1 MVVLHL
7 SKLKEIVVF
16 AFISLIGVSSV
27 SIIFM
32 SSSLLLLWKNVY
44 GDGLTQE
51 QLSASLGNRRADLL
65 IKLIPT
71 VVTTETLQKGQ
82 KPIVEFRL
90 FDSNTNKSFSHV
102 TYYITIE
109 KNDRRVIADIF
120 HDHNGD
126 LRIEMKP
133 SNNTSGGLIISDLD
147 PTLDAYTGN
156 PGRPVTI
163 SGPVFSEGGL
173 YHFKVR
179 IEGVDSD
186 DTLLP
191 NDQRPVYDSWL
202 SIGNAL
208 NQQINI
214 NGKQIPIKIV
224 SYYDTLKNFTFDSK
238 NSHMR
243 MQFDMPFNWNLSRL
257 HKANIFVHEEISVP
271 KPNSFTANKSY
282 LATVNGVDVSKNIMI
297 DDTKRDMDIIHFML
311 PKNQLIQVA
320 DEVNKN
326 GQAPSGLMKF
336 ALQPGSGQAMS
347 SSSMGNMSM
356 SMPMSSS
363 Q

>member
-1 MVVLHL
+1 
-7 SKLKEIVVF
+7 
-16 AFISLIGVSSV
+16 
-27 SIIFM
+27 
-32 SSSLLLLWKNVY
+32 
-44 GDGLTQE
+44 
-51 QLSASLGNRRADLL
+51 
-65 IKLIPT
+65 
-71 VVTTETLQKGQ
+71 
-82 KPIVEFRL
+82 
-90 FDSNTNKSFSHV
+90 
-102 TYYITIE
+102 
-109 KNDRRVIADIF
+109 
-120 HDHNGD
+120 
-126 LRIEMKP
+126 
-133 SNNTSGGLIISDLD
+133 
-147 PTLDAYTGN
+147 
-156 PGRPVTI
+156 
-163 SGPVFSEGGL
+163 
-173 YHFKVR
+173 
-179 IEGVDSD
+179 
-186 DTLLP
+186 
-191 NDQRPVYDSWL
+191 L

-224 SYYDTLKNFTFDSK
+224 SYYDTLKNFTFDGK

-271 KPNSFTANKSY
+271 KHNAFTANKSY

-297 DDTKRDMDIIHFML
+297 DDTKRNMDIIHFML

-326 GQAPSGLMKF
+326 SQASSELMKF